1 MTQPDFDWTAPV
13 QPFDGKTYDAA
24 RDGDRLNAQL
34 GRVFHAMR
42 DSDWWTLAQ
51 LSCATGDPEGSVS
64 ARIRDLRKPK
74 FGGHLME
81 RRYVSAGLWEY
92 RLSAGRS

>member
-13 QPFDGKTYDAA
+13 ASFDGRTYDAP

-34 GRVFHAMR
+34 QRVLHAMQ
-42 DSDWWTLAQ
+42 DGGWWVLAQ
-51 LSCATGDPEGSVS
+51 LSAATGDPEASVS

-74 FGGHLME
+74 FGGHLVE
-81 RRYVSAGLWEY
+81 RRYVSSGLWEY
-92 RLSAGRS
+92 RLVKTS